1 MDTPD
6 DGDALDGAEANPDA
20 DTEVTVE
27 SLQKQL
33 ETTEKRR
40 RDQDSIVQKSMA
52 EAKAAREA
60 LEQLRTQSKLVETV
74 ERLASASAKPDADDG
89 AASKAQYERLR
100 DDVAT
105 ALRTGET
112 EAAEKLLELMPA
124 YARDA
129 EDRGEAKAAA
139 KFKALEE
146 KLEERFAAQEERW
159 NAVDPDVAPYRA
171 KMVEIAEQT
180 GLDLKNDRDRKV
192 LSVLAKAAT
201 KTEHPPR
208 EQFPGSAGGGGGRV
222 GAGGEGRSLA
232 AGEES
237 YLTDGLPGGKL
248 TKAERE
254 QLALR

>member
-6 DGDALDGAEANPDA
+6 DGDALDGADANPDA

-33 ETTEKRR
+33 EVTEKRR
-40 RDQDSIVQKSMA
+40 CDQDSVVQKSMA

-74 ERLASASAKPDADDG
+74 DRLASASAGPKTDDG

-112 EAAEKLLELMPA
+112 EAADKLLELMPA

-129 EDRGEAKAAA
+129 EERGEAKAAA
-139 KFKALEE
+139 KLKALEDKFSAE
-146 KLEERFAAQEERW
+146 LAGLRDRLVD
-159 NAVDPDVAPYRA
+159 VDPEILPYRE
-171 KMVEIAEQT
+171 KMKEIAEQT
-180 GLDLKNDRDRKV
+180 GLDPKNDRDRKV
-192 LSVLAKAAT
+192 LQVLAKAAT

-232 AGEES
+232 AGEEA
-237 YLTDGLPGGKL
+237 YLTDGMPDGKL